1 MNAWLDTPVINIAD
15 IQAGTLRLRFDSSW
29 RREDTQTAQITVQY
43 DGADPVEVMRWE
55 SEGADT
61 GFLKDDATNE
71 TVTIDLNNPEG
82 ATDLVITFGMLDAGN
97 DWWWAIDNLE
107 VIGELQ

>member
-1 MNAWLDTPVINIAD
+1 VL
-15 IQAGTLRLRFDSSW
+15 
-29 RREDTQTAQITVQY
+29 
-43 DGADPVEVMRWE
+43 RWE

-71 TVTIDLNNPEG
+71 TVTIDLLNPKG
-82 ATDLVITFGMLDAGN
+82 ATEVIISFAMLDAGN
-97 DWWWAIDNLE
+97 DWWS